1 MVDKYLPRWL
11 RGKEFANAEET
22 HVRSFSWEDL
32 LEEQMATHS
41 NIFAWKIPWTK
52 EPGRLQS
59 LGSQRVGH
67 TEHTVLTQ

>member
-32 LEEQMATHS
+32 LEEQMATLS

-52 EPGRLQS
+52 EPGRL
-59 LGSQRVGH
+59 
-67 TEHTVLTQ
+67 